1 MSVLVETSAWVE
13 FFRATG
19 SAVHKET
26 ALLANDAR
34 RFVTCGPVR
43 LEVAAGA
50 RSEANLEIINSVLD
64 LGAYTPVFPHHFDD
78 AAAIYR
84 QCRARGVTVRSMV
97 DCLIAAIALENGLE
111 LLHNDRDFDAIAAV
125 YPLRIHPASAA

>member
-1 MSVLVETSAWVE
+1 MSVLVETSAWIE

-26 ALLANDAR
+26 ALIANDAR

-43 LEVAAGA
+43 LEVTAGA
-50 RSEANLEIINSVLD
+50 RNETNLEMINTVLD
-64 LGAYTPVFPHHFDD
+64 YGSYTPVLPHHFDD
-78 AAAIYR
+78 AASIYR
-84 QCRARGVTVRSMV
+84 ECRARGITVRSMV
-97 DCLIAAIALENGLE
+97 DCLIAAVALENDLE
-111 LLHNDRDFDAIAAV
+111 ILHNDRDFNAIAAV